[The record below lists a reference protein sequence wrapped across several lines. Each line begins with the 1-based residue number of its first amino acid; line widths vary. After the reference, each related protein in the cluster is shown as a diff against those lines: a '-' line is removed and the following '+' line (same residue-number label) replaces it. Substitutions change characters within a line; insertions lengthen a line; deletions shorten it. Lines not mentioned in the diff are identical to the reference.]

1 MSNKVWMITGAPRG
15 LGAQMSK
22 AVLASGDALIA
33 TARKR
38 GTLEYLG
45 EHEHLLKLE
54 MDVTDEQ
61 QVKRAVKES
70 LKRFTRIDVIVNNA
84 GYGLMDA
91 VEECSSSE
99 VRNIFSTNVFGLL
112 NVIRAVLPAMRS
124 QHSGHIINLS
134 STVGF
139 SAALACGIYSSTK
152 FAVEGVSEALY
163 AELLPLGIHVT
174 VVEPGGF
181 RTEFLREQSIV
192 NAEASISDY
201 AGSVGMIRGLFRDS
215 KNIPLPGDPSKLA
228 QAVLHLASSDNPPLR
243 LPLGT
248 DALQRMMEKNAFV
261 EKKTGQWRTFA
272 MSTDH

>member
-124 QHSGHIINLS
+124 QHSGHIINL
-134 STVGF
+134 
-139 SAALACGIYSSTK
+139 
-152 FAVEGVSEALY
+152 
-163 AELLPLGIHVT
+163 
-174 VVEPGGF
+174 F
-181 RTEFLREQSIV
+181 RLW
-192 NAEASISDY
+192 D
-201 AGSVGMIRGLFRDS
+201 SV
-215 KNIPLPGDPSKLA
+215 
-228 QAVLHLASSDNPPLR
+228 R
-243 LPLGT
+243 L
-248 DALQRMMEKNAFV
+248 
-261 EKKTGQWRTFA
+261 
-272 MSTDH
+272 